1 MTNFEKSEKIDQI
14 AMALNKFQG
23 AISGVQKNAKG
34 YGYDYTDMSA
44 ILSAIQGPM
53 SDNGLSVSQFPVND
67 ENGGLGVLTIVMHI
81 SGQYLQSS
89 FFSKIVDKADV
100 GKNCQAHGS
109 LVTYYRRYALL
120 AALNLAST
128 DDDGALAKNTFTAS
142 KEPMG
147 KVDNDLLR
155 VKTILFTEIKARG
168 LDEKKACKLMKIT
181 NYEVLK
187 KEQRTHEI
195 EGYHCLIK
203 AS

>member
-44 ILSAIQGPM
+44 ILTAIQSPM
-53 SDNGLSVSQFPVND
+53 ADNGLSVSQFPVND
-67 ENGGLGVLTIVMHI
+67 DSGGLGVLTIVMHV

-89 FFSKIVDKADV
+89 FSSKIVDKPDV

-128 DDDGALAKNTFTAS
+128 DDDGAAAKNTFTAS

-147 KVDNDLLR
+147 R
-155 VKTILFTEIKARG
+155 TPPTYVK
-168 LDEKKACKLMKIT
+168 D
-181 NYEVLK
+181 
-187 KEQRTHEI
+187 
-195 EGYHCLIK
+195 
-203 AS
+203 